1 MEAKRR
7 RIESK
12 AQLSGSKSSSSF
24 IAVVVANLNLNC

>member
-12 AQLSGSKSSSSF
+12 AQLSGSKSSSSAF
-24 IAVVVANLNLNC
+24 VVVANLNLNC